1 MGGWDTLNDWL
12 QDVKE
17 EENYPVL
24 TELLKVYQALPV
36 SVDILKTNNAAKTIK
51 QLCKSENEGT
61 VNIDGALG
69 PVVQSLVSLTSSL
82 RGQLFKFITTL

>member
-61 VNIDGALG
+61 VNLDGAVYSVRDYKYLSCVYG
-69 PVVQSLVSLTSSL
+69 VD
-82 RGQLFKFITTL
+82 RKICHEGH